1 MTTIDENAVQT
12 VIDSFKKYASHKP
25 GQEVSFFR
33 YLASRSLKCSDKA
46 SRSPKCAD
54 NGIWG
59 TVADAIEIL
68 EAAKP

>member
-1 MTTIDENAVQT
+1 MTTIDENTVQT

-33 YLASRSLKCSDKA
+33 YLASRS
-46 SRSPKCAD
+46 PKCAD

-68 EAAKP
+68 EAAKE